1 MKTKKSVALCA
12 AVSVAALAFAVFG
25 DGLATPTVV
34 ASTSADDVSTNGV
47 ASASGR
53 GATQKWVN
61 MRIKQ
66 AKEEIMSDVDAKI
79 STLTAQLESAIESS
93 MNILADASNTNA
105 VREAMS
111 EQSIAA
117 QPLATAIFNSV
128 MQ

>member
-12 AVSVAALAFAVFG
+12 AVSVVVFAFAVFG
-25 DGLATPTVV
+25 DGLATSPVV
-34 ASTSADDVSTNGV
+34 APASADDVSTNGV
-47 ASASGR
+47 VSVSGR

-66 AKEEIMSDVDAKI
+66 TKEEIMSDVDAKI